1 MSTNTP
7 AEALSTHLLLALAVP
22 AFQQLDDDLFHLL
35 RGIARRKVFL
45 QSIIADRNLALQ
57 RFFFAHDEVD
67 DIILELTFGA
77 ELFEPLGLSQRWG
90 YLIARS
96 MTSKR

>member
-1 MSTNTP
+1 MS
-7 AEALSTHLLLALAVP
+7 LSSRLFLLALAVP

-77 ELFEPLGLSQRWG
+77 ELFEPLACPSDGDTSSR
-90 YLIARS
+90 A